1 MDKVLSHSAAMI
13 RQGSKSFSGASKLLD
28 KSTKESA
35 ILLYSWCRYC
45 DDQIDNQIL
54 GFNKQSKEDNP
65 NAKEILQS
73 IEKSTQDAIND
84 TSLEQ
89 IEFEALRRVLQKHSI
104 PEQYPMEHLQGYRMD
119 VEKKQYHNITDTL
132 EYCYHVAGV
141 VGVMMAYI
149 FGIKDSKILERA
161 ADLGI
166 AFQLTNIARDVI
178 EDAKMGRVYLPSE
191 WLAEHN
197 IKPGTILDIKNRVKL
212 FLVIK
217 RLLDLSEQYY
227 ESANIGIEYL
237 PLRIRWGIKVAL
249 SVYREIGTKIRI
261 LGSNAWN
268 KRVYIKRPYK
278 IFLAMKYFLRYFI
291 WNKKNTVQH
300 LERNPFLWKKN

>member
-13 RQGSKSFSGASKLLD
+13 REGSKSFSGASKLLD
-28 KSTKESA
+28 SSSKESA

-54 GFNKQSKEDNP
+54 GINQQSNENNLD
-65 NAKEILQS
+65 AVEIVK
-73 IEKSTQDAIND
+73 IMEKKTQDAIND
-84 TSLEQ
+84 IPSEA
-89 IEFEALRRVLQKHSI
+89 IEFEALRRVLQKHGI
-104 PEQYPMEHLQGYRMD
+104 PQQYPLEHLQGFRMD
-119 VEKKQYHNITDTL
+119 AKKKQYHSITDTL

-141 VGVMMAYI
+141 VGIMMAYI
-149 FGIKDSKILERA
+149 FGIRDSKIIERA

-191 WLAEHN
+191 WLAEYD
-197 IKPGTILDIKNRVKL
+197 IKPGSILETNNRVKL

-217 RLLDLSEQYY
+217 KLLDVSEQYY
-227 ESANIGIEYL
+227 ESANIGITHL

-249 SVYREIGTKIRI
+249 SVYRQIGIKIRT

-268 KRVYIKRPYK
+268 QRVYVKRPYK
-278 IFLAMKYFLRYFI
+278 LFLAVKYFLRYYL
-291 WNKKNTVQH
+291 WNKNNTAQE
-300 LERNPFLWKKN
+300 LERDPLLWKKN

>member
-28 KSTKESA
+28 KSTRESA

-54 GFNKQSKEDNP
+54 GFNKKHKEDDL
-65 NAKEILQS
+65 NAEEILQS
-73 IEKSTQDAIND
+73 IEKSTQDAINNI
-84 TSLEQ
+84 SLDQ

-104 PEQYPMEHLQGYRMD
+104 PKQYPVEHLQGFRMD

-149 FGIKDSKILERA
+149 FGIKDSKILVRA

-191 WLAEHN
+191 WLAEHDIN
-197 IKPGTILDIKNRVKL
+197 AGTILEIKNRVKL

-217 RLLDLSEQYY
+217 RLLDLSEEYY

-237 PLRIRWGIKVAL
+237 PLRIRWGIKVAS
-249 SVYREIGTKIRI
+249 SVYREIGIKIRI

-268 KRVYIKRPYK
+268 QRVYIKRPYK
-278 IFLAMKYFLRYFI
+278 VLLAMKYFLKYFT
-291 WNKKNTVQH
+291 WNKANTLQD
-300 LERNPFLWKKN
+300 LERNSFLWKKN